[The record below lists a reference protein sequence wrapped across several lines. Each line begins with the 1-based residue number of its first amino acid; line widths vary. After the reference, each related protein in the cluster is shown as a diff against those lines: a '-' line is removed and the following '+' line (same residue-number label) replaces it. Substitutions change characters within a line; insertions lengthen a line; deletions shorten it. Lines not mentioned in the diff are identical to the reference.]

1 MVLSCADGNV
11 IIEAMTSA
19 ECKNGGEKLVINYS
33 FQSTPFGDVIIASTE
48 KGVCYLGF
56 VEESRPE
63 ACNILVGKF
72 PKAKFFMKTDELQHD
87 AMSAFMD
94 AGIDYHDGTGDSHRL
109 RDKSPQIRLHLNGTS
124 FQLSVW
130 KALLEIPY
138 GATTTYGDIAAKIH
152 NPQACRAVGSAVGAN
167 PVAYII
173 PCHRVICSTGEI
185 GNYHWGKEIKVAM
198 LKGEQSLR

>member
-1 MVLSCADGNV
+1 
-11 IIEAMTSA
+11 MTPT
-19 ECKNGGEKLVINYS
+19 ECKNGGENLVINYS
-33 FQSTPFGDVIIASTE
+33 FQSSPFGEVIIASTV
-48 KGVCYLGF
+48 KGVCYLGI
-56 VEESRPE
+56 VEKSRQG
-63 ACNILVGKF
+63 AYITLAGKF
-72 PKAKFFMKTDELQHD
+72 SAAKFVAKADELQQNAMRVFIDERGDNHD
-87 AMSAFMD
+87 EVESILTFSD
-94 AGIDYHDGTGDSHRL
+94 ES
-109 RDKSPQIRLHLNGTS
+109 SQIRLHLMGTS